1 MQKMGH
7 LILPKT
13 GHLSVP
19 LTLSPLERFHRRNFP
34 KKERPGEHTDSQGA
48 AFPIKLPTKIF
59 YHMTAASRMLDILS
73 SLIAD
78 ALALLITHTVRLAP
92 VHINTSHDC
101 RHSLPPSCAPVA
113 ASVASGSRL
122 DFVAKLTTAADLFP
136 CRVHIRLKLSQLARP
151 RAPEFIQRPAMAR
164 RHSERTSVEGQ
175 AGRPARVFL
184 FPPAMR
190 KTSYSTTARVE
201 TF

>member
-1 MQKMGH
+1 ME
-7 LILPKT
+7 
-13 GHLSVP
+13 SVRAWQ
-19 LTLSPLERFHRRNFP
+19 SCECQQALERFHRRNFP

-113 ASVASGSRL
+113 ASES
-122 DFVAKLTTAADLFP
+122 P
-136 CRVHIRLKLSQLARP
+136 RVRVSISSPSSQPPPTFFRAVSISALSFRSSPGLAPPSSYSALQWPEDTPNGLLWKGKPAGPPGYFFFRP
-151 RAPEFIQRPAMAR
+151 R
-164 RHSERTSVEGQ
+164 
-175 AGRPARVFL
+175 
-184 FPPAMR
+184 
-190 KTSYSTTARVE
+190 
-201 TF
+201 